1 MEIEN
6 IELFGVKDELFKRIF
21 DFTHPVGE
29 IYIQYPKQKNPN
41 SLYNNHSVW
50 EDITTQYAN
59 MFFRAYGDKAPTF
72 VDDSNPSASIDT
84 QAAENKSHNHGG
96 WTSNIKNTSGA
107 DITDTVG
114 AGGHGHTARTNNSV
128 WSFGGTANYVNDG
141 GQNWLRFYDTGVTV
155 DPVGDHTHNM
165 QHIHSITSEGGEGHP
180 YNTSIKIW
188 RRKE

>member
-6 IELFGVKDELFKRIF
+6 IELFGVKDELFKRVF

-59 MFFRAYGDKAPTF
+59 MFFRAYGDKAPAF
-72 VDDSNPSASIDT
+72 VDDSNPSASITT

-114 AGGHGHTARTNNSV
+114 AGGHSHTVLGVIENVSPAWVGSV
-128 WSFGGTANYVNDG
+128 YAGSAENINTTSW
-141 GQNWLRFYDTGVTV
+141 V
-155 DPVGDHTHNM
+155 DDHTHNM